1 MNTMLASVAERTR
14 EIGIRRAIGAGQ
26 KHIVVQFLCEAIVL
40 TTTGGCVGIILG
52 AGSAVIISKLA
63 GWKTVLTVWSVVVSI
78 VMAGGVGL
86 VSGLYPAV
94 KAARLEPV
102 RALRHE

>member
-1 MNTMLASVAERTR
+1 M
-14 EIGIRRAIGAGQ
+14 
-26 KHIVVQFLCEAIVL
+26 VQFLCEAIVL

-52 AGSAVIISKLA
+52 AGSAVIISKVA
-63 GWKTVLTVWSVVVSI
+63 GWKTVLTVWSLVVSI

-86 VSGLYPAV
+86 ISGLYPAV

>member
-14 EIGIRRAIGAGQ
+14 EIGIRRAIGASQ

-40 TTTGGCVGIILG
+40 TMAGGCVGIILG
-52 AGSAVIISKLA
+52 AGSAVIISMVA
-63 GWKTVLTVWSVVVSI
+63 GWETVLTTWSVVVSI
-78 VMAGGVGL
+78 LMAGSVGL
-86 VSGLYPAV
+86 ASGLYPAV